1 MFRPYLLLLT
11 GLLAGCYT
19 QEAPKEVVEDKPQR
33 IVTLS
38 GAITE
43 VVSALGRTEQIV
55 GVDVTSSYPPEVQ
68 QVPKVGHDR
77 QVGAEG
83 VIALAPDL
91 VLGVEGQLTPTVQSQ
106 IERAGHRVVLFPHQ
120 FSVEGTKQ
128 LIEEVAT
135 ALGATDEAKELVSAV
150 DRDLEQVLPLNA
162 RPKVLFI
169 YARGAGALMV
179 AGEDTPMERVI
190 ELAGGQ
196 NAVEGF
202 TEFKPLTP
210 EALIAADPDAILVF
224 QSGMDALQGVDGL
237 LAVPGMTATKA
248 GKNKAF
254 IAMDGG
260 LLSNFG
266 PRLGLAIAELN
277 AALRTLP

>member
-11 GLLAGCYT
+11 ILLAGCST
-19 QEAPKEVVEDKPQR
+19 QEAPKEVVEDKPLR

-128 LIEEVAT
+128 LMEEVAT

-169 YARGAGALMV
+169 YARGAGSLMV